1 MDTTEG
7 FRGSTAGLDAEE
19 LGTCG
24 WCGLGPTGVGEKHI
38 GAVASWRRAVWI
50 SVSVWVYEGLGSIL
64 EFWLEDADA
73 SVDGLKRAVRFFSC
87 LMLFF
92 FNLEKTF

>member
-1 MDTTEG
+1 MEITEG
-7 FRGSTAGLDAEE
+7 SWGSTASLDAEE
-19 LGTCG
+19 LGICG

-50 SVSVWVYEGLGSIL
+50 LVSVWVYEGLGSIL

-73 SVDGLKRAVRFFSC
+73 SVDGLVKRAVRFFFC

-92 FNLEKTF
+92 F